1 MIKKEEIILKCQKSK
16 ISEHCQNYEI
26 ILKSGIEIHQQ
37 IDTGKLF
44 CRCPSILRQDKPD
57 YEIERKLHIVAGES
71 GEIDKA
77 VRFEAGKEK
86 KFVYQGYYDN
96 TCLVELDEEPPHLI
110 NEDALK
116 IALQISLLLNCEII
130 QNSQIM
136 RKTVIDGSNV
146 SGFQRTVLIARN
158 GYVETAQGKVG
169 IQSVMLEED
178 AARPAGQD
186 ENKDNIK
193 TYKIDRLG
201 IPLVEIATMPDIK
214 NPEQAK
220 EAALHIGE
228 ILRAC
233 KVRRGLGTIRQDVNM
248 SIKILDGKKE
258 KISARIE
265 IKGVQEPALIVK
277 TLESEMKRQE
287 KLVKENKSEAEVRK
301 AEEDGST
308 TFLRPLPGAA
318 RMYPETDLP
327 LLHISRE
334 LINEAKKELPRMRHE
349 IKQELKQEGLSD
361 EMINLIL
368 QENKLS
374 EYRELLGI
382 YNKPDLIAKMLV
394 LWKKEISSHE
404 KISEKKVE
412 DKLTLDV
419 LESIINLIRDK
430 KLDESQAKKIMEDIV
445 KGKEINEALKIEKIE
460 NLEDE
465 VLKIV
470 KEKPGLN
477 LNAYMGLVMAKF
489 KGKVSGKEVAEILR
503 KIVK

>member
-1 MIKKEEIILKCQKSK
+1 MPEQKMKAKQEKE
-16 ISEHCQNYEI
+16 EI

-37 IDTGKLF
+37 LDTGKLF
-44 CRCPSILRQDKPD
+44 CSCPGILRQDKPD
-57 YEIERKLHIVAGES
+57 YEIERKLHIIAGES
-71 GEIDKA
+71 GEIDEA
-77 VRFEAGKEK
+77 VKFEANKDK
-86 KFVYQGYYDN
+86 KIIYQGYYDN
-96 TCLVELDEEPPHLI
+96 SCLVELDEEPPHLI
-110 NEDALK
+110 NQEALK

-130 QNSQIM
+130 QDTQIM

-158 GYVETAQGKVG
+158 GNIETKQGKVG
-169 IQSVMLEED
+169 IQSIMLEED
-178 AARPAGQD
+178 AARIISQTGD
-186 ENKDNIK
+186 KSV
-193 TYKIDRLG
+193 YRLDRLG
-201 IPLVEIATMPDIK
+201 IPLLEIATNPDIK

-220 EAALHIGE
+220 ETALHIGE

-233 KVRRGLGTIRQDVNM
+233 KVKRGLGTIRQDVNM
-248 SIKILDGKKE
+248 SIKIIEGKKE
-258 KISARIE
+258 KTSSRIE
-265 IKGVQEPALIVK
+265 IKGVQEPSLIVK
-277 TLESEMKRQE
+277 TLETETERQK
-287 KLVKENKSEAEVRK
+287 KLVKEGKSEAEVRK
-301 AEEDGST
+301 ANADGST
-308 TFLRPLPGAA
+308 SFLRPLPGAA

-334 LINEAKKELPRMRHE
+334 MINEAKKELPRMRHE

-368 QENKLS
+368 GENKLD
-374 EYRELLGI
+374 EYRELLQV

-404 KISEKKVE
+404 KISESVINKKI
-412 DKLTLDV
+412 TLDV
-419 LESIINLIRDK
+419 LESILNLIK
-430 KLDESQAKKIMEDIV
+430 SGKIDESQAKKIMEDIV

-465 VLKIV
+465 VLRIV

-477 LNAYMGLVMAKF
+477 LNAYMGLVMARF
-489 KGKVSGKEVAEILR
+489 KGKVSGKQVMEILR

>member
-1 MIKKEEIILKCQKSK
+1 MKKKQEKE
-16 ISEHCQNYEI
+16 EI

-37 IDTGKLF
+37 LDTGKLF

-77 VRFEAGKEK
+77 VRFEAGKER

-146 SGFQRTVLIARN
+146 SGFQRTVLVARN
-158 GYVETAQGKVG
+158 GYVETAQGRVG

-186 ENKDNIK
+186 ENTSVK
-193 TYKIDRLG
+193 TYKLDRLG

-248 SIKILDGKKE
+248 SIKSVDGKTRE
-258 KISARIE
+258 SARIE

-287 KLVKENKSEAEVRK
+287 KLTREGKSEAEVRK

-327 LLHISRE
+327 LLYISRE
-334 LINEAKKELPRMRHE
+334 MINEAKRELPRMRHE
-349 IKQELKQEGLSD
+349 IKSELKKEGLSD

-374 EYRELLGI
+374 EYRELLGV
-382 YNKPDLIAKMLV
+382 YNNPDLIAKMLV
-394 LWKKEISSHE
+394 LWKKEIASHE
-404 KISEKKVE
+404 KLAEKKVE
-412 DKLTLDV
+412 EKLTLDV
-419 LESIINLIRDK
+419 LESILNLIK
-430 KLDESQAKKIMEDIV
+430 TGKIDESHGKKIMVDIV
-445 KGKEINEALKIEKIE
+445 KGKEINEALKIEKIS

-465 VLKIV
+465 ILNIV

-477 LNAYMGLVMAKF
+477 LNAYMGLVMARF
-489 KGKVSGKEVAEILR
+489 KGKVSGKEVAEIL
-503 KIVK
+503 KKLVK

>member
-1 MIKKEEIILKCQKSK
+1 MKQKDKEQ
-16 ISEHCQNYEI
+16 I

-37 IDTGKLF
+37 LDTNKLF

-57 YEIERKLHIVAGES
+57 FEVERKLHIVAGES
-71 GEIDKA
+71 GEIDEA
-77 VRFEAGKEK
+77 VKFEASRGK
-86 KFVYQGYYDN
+86 KFIYQAYNDN
-96 TCLVELDEEPPHLI
+96 TCLVELDEEPPHSL
-110 NEDALK
+110 NQKALK
-116 IALQISLLLNCEII
+116 IAVQISLLLNCEII
-130 QNSQIM
+130 QDTQIM
-136 RKTVIDGSNV
+136 RKTVINGSNV
-146 SGFQRTVLIARN
+146 SGFQRTVLIAKN
-158 GYVETAQGKVG
+158 GYVETAQGRVG

-178 AARPAGQD
+178 AARPAEQD
-186 ENKDNIK
+186 ENKAENIK
-193 TYKIDRLG
+193 TYKLDRLG

-233 KVRRGLGTIRQDVNM
+233 KVKRGLGTIRQDVNM
-248 SIKILDGKKE
+248 SIRVVDGKKE
-258 KISARIE
+258 KTSSRIE
-265 IKGVQEPALIVK
+265 IKGVQEPSLIVK
-277 TLESEMKRQE
+277 TLETEMKRQA
-287 KLVKENKSEAEVRK
+287 KLVKVGESKPEVRK

-327 LLHISRE
+327 LLHISRDF
-334 LINEAKKELPRMRHE
+334 INDAKRELPRMRHE
-349 IKQELKQEGLSD
+349 IKAELKAEGLSD
-361 EMINLIL
+361 EMVNLIIG
-368 QENKLS
+368 ENKIS
-374 EYRELLGI
+374 EYRELLGV

-404 KISEKKVE
+404 KISEKKIE
-412 DKLTLDV
+412 EKLTLDV

-430 KLDESQAKKIMEDIV
+430 KIDESQAKKIMLDIV
-445 KGKEINEALKIEKIE
+445 KGKEINESLRVEKIS

-465 VLKIV
+465 ILKIV

-477 LNAYMGLVMAKF
+477 VNAYMGLVMAKF

-503 KIVK
+503 KLGKS